1 MTNLI
6 GCFNIG
12 ESHYGVHG
20 ANRLGGN
27 SLISCIFDG
36 LVVGDEMPHYLKQLK
51 KDFKEIPEEIFE
63 QALAKEQAFKHE
75 LMSKKGDENIHQLHE
90 DLSEILVRD
99 CTVVRH
105 NKALEKAIEGI
116 KRIRDRYKN
125 IKLDDTSNE
134 LNQTFILANQ
144 FKAML
149 ELALV
154 IAKGA
159 LLRNESR
166 GGHFKPE
173 FLERDDENYLKHTI
187 ATFEPS
193 LDEPKIFLRE
203 VDARYFPLA
212 KRDYKKKVTIES
224 LDLSKI
230 PQHLP
235 SYV

>member
-1 MTNLI
+1 
-6 GCFNIG
+6 
-12 ESHYGVHG
+12 S
-20 ANRLGGN
+20 
-27 SLISCIFDG
+27 
-36 LVVGDEMPHYLKQLK
+36 YLHQLK
-51 KDFKEIPEEIFE
+51 KDYKEISEEIFE
-63 QALAKEQAFKHE
+63 RSLAKEQAFKHE

-90 DLSEILVRD
+90 DLAEILVRD

-105 NKALEKAIEGI
+105 NGALEKAIEGI
-116 KRIRDRYKN
+116 KRIRQRYKN

-149 ELALV
+149 EIALV

-159 LLRNESR
+159 LLRDESR

-173 FLERDDENYLKHTI
+173 FPERDDAHFLKHTI
-187 ATFEPS
+187 ASFEPS
-193 LDEPKIFLRE
+193 EDEPSIIFRD
-203 VDARYFPLA
+203 VDARYFPIA
-212 KRDYKKKVTIES
+212 KRDYKKKVTLES